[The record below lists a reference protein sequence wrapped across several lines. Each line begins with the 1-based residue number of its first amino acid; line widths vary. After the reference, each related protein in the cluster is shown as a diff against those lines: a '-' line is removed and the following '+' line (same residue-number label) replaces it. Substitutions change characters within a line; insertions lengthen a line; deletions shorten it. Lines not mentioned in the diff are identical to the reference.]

1 MSELNLSP
9 ADAEKIEQ
17 RTDELYHAQSDS
29 QVRWTDDLFAGL
41 MFVQWLACIAA
52 ALWISP
58 HTWIGEHSQVHPH
71 VWGATVF
78 GGLIASLP
86 VLLAWQ
92 LPGKIITRHV
102 IAVAQ
107 MLFGALLIHLTGGR
121 IETHFHVFGSLAFLA
136 FYRDWRVLL
145 TGTFIVAMD
154 HFVRGVWYP
163 LSVFGDADSVWWRW
177 MEHAGWVA
185 FMDLFLL
192 VVVNRSNHE
201 LRLIARRQAEM
212 DAIQMAIEATVIER
226 TRELAE
232 AKCLADSAS
241 HAKSQFLANMSHEIR
256 TPLTSILGYCDILHD
271 DGLAEGAPPK
281 RLQTIR
287 TIRRAGEHLLTVIND
302 ILDLSKIEAGQ
313 LRTEQIETSLPR
325 ILVEVDTLMRP
336 RITAKGVDLKMAL
349 VTSIP
354 DRIISD
360 PTRLRQILLNLVG
373 NAAKFTSIGVIT
385 VRVRVDRSSAEGQ
398 LRIEVE
404 DTGAGMTPEQA
415 APLFRPFIQAD
426 ASVTRRHGG
435 TGLGLNISRRLAR
448 MMGGDV
454 RLDYSEPGR
463 GSRFVLELPLMTL
476 EQSLPVHDLSAFT
489 QSADSLHEAPAVI
502 KGRILLAEDGED
514 NQHLIS
520 FHLTRAGA
528 EIEIAEN
535 GLIALEMLKAAEAK
549 GKPYDLLLTDM
560 QMPEMDG
567 YTLART
573 LRSEGYTLP
582 IVALTAHAMADDR
595 RKCLEA
601 GCDDY
606 ATKPIVKF
614 ALLATCHRWLE
625 KARLA
630 AQIAT
635 MDAAVA
641 AAPAVTPGPV
651 SAPGPAP
658 VLDASVS
665 YKVLKSEYGD
675 DELMAPLVKK
685 FVSNLEPKIQQLND
699 YLINNRLDELA
710 RLAHQLKG
718 SGGGYGFPTISE
730 AAKKVEHQAKSEP
743 EIEKIQAV
751 VAELTCLCRQAIAGG
766 SLVDAVRMETSSEKT

>member
-1 MSELNLSP
+1 MSNLNLSQ
-9 ADAEKIEQ
+9 AESDKIELHA
-17 RTDELYHAQSDS
+17 DELYCAQSDT
-29 QVRWTDDLFAGL
+29 QIRWTDDLFAGL
-41 MFVQWLACIAA
+41 MFVQWLAAIGAS
-52 ALWISP
+52 LWISP

-86 VLLAWQ
+86 VMLAWQ
-92 LPGKIITRHV
+92 WPGKVITRHV
-102 IAVAQ
+102 IAIAQ
-107 MLFGALLIHLTGGR
+107 MLFGSLLIHLTGGR

-136 FYRDWRVLL
+136 FYRDWRVLI
-145 TGTFIVAMD
+145 TGTLIVAAD
-154 HFVRGVWYP
+154 HFIRGVWFP

-177 MEHAGWVA
+177 LEHAGWVI
-185 FMDLFLL
+185 FLDIFLL
-192 VVVNRSNHE
+192 VVVNRSNRE
-201 LRLIARRQAEM
+201 LRMIARRQAEM

-241 HAKSQFLANMSHEIR
+241 NAKSQFLANMSHEIR

-271 DGLAEGAPPK
+271 DGLAEGAPVK

-325 ILVEVDTLMRP
+325 ILIEVDTLMRP
-336 RITAKGVDLKMAL
+336 RIEAKGVELKIAL

-354 DRIISD
+354 DRIVSD

-373 NAAKFTSIGVIT
+373 NAAKFTAAGTIT
-385 VRVRVDRSSAEGQ
+385 VRVRVDRSSAEG
-398 LRIEVE
+398 LIRMEVE
-404 DTGAGMTPEQA
+404 DSGSGMTAEQA

-426 ASVTRRHGG
+426 ASVTRKHGG

-463 GSRFVLELPLMTL
+463 GSRFVVELPLMTSD
-476 EQSLPVHDLSAFT
+476 QSQPVHDLSAFSNST
-489 QSADSLHEAPAVI
+489 DSLHEAPNAI

-520 FHLTRAGA
+520 FHLSRAGA
-528 EIEIAEN
+528 EIDIAEN
-535 GLIALEMLKAAEAK
+535 GLIALEMLRAAEAK
-549 GKPYDLLLTDM
+549 GNPYDLLLTDM

-573 LRSEGYTLP
+573 LRSEGYVGP

-625 KARLA
+625 KARKAKGEAPPPAPIVPA
-630 AQIAT
+630 AIEVVPVTQP
-635 MDAAVA
+635 VA
-641 AAPAVTPGPV
+641 PV
-651 SAPGPAP
+651 S
-658 VLDASVS
+658 
-665 YKVLKSEYGD
+665 YRVLKSEYGD

-685 FVSNLEPKIQQLND
+685 FVSNLNPKIEQLNEC
-699 YLINNRLDELA
+699 LISNRLDDLA
-710 RLAHQLKG
+710 KLAHQLKG
-718 SGGGYGFPTISE
+718 SGGGYGFPSISE
-730 AAKKVEHQAKSEP
+730 AAKHVETQAKAEP
-743 EIEKIQAV
+743 DIEKIQAV
-751 VAELTCLCRQAIAGG
+751 VAELTDLCRQAIAGETH
-766 SLVDAVRMETSSEKT
+766 VDAVRMEALSETK